1 MNAQSL
7 WAGRILVVFLL
18 VSVGMALGPGGPHA
32 GWAQEQDTIP
42 RNPDAEQLFEEG
54 ISAYEQGDYETASDR
69 LRLVLDFPLHQ
80 KTTAALLMRAKAL
93 VQIGDYPEAEEL
105 LSTLLD
111 RYPNTSYREEAQQ
124 LRQVVREQGAES
136 DARPDTLHV
145 GIVLPMDSEN
155 VTLSQA
161 LFNGIRLAVDEHNG
175 VRRRY
180 VPPDELASADTFDVY
195 DTASAVGDS
204 LAAAEGS
211 TTVATD
217 TDTVRVDSLSIVT
230 ERVDR
235 PDWVAKMHFRPTG
248 DSTEAV
254 RAAVDSLAQFDEA
267 DVILGPLYSRNAR
280 AAGAAAEEA
289 QTLLVPPLANAE
301 SVSVGRDYVFQTN
314 PTRPLRGRLMAR
326 FAAESLLLDRVGIVY
341 EDDNRIGEQMATSF
355 RDEAE
360 QHDLEVPFTLRLKN
374 ARDWSRLPDV
384 VEDDSTITDS
394 LMAETESFYLPIA
407 GRNAAGKIQDALTGL
422 GRLDVNA
429 RVLGNAEWH
438 DLPIKKQA
446 SQFDAT
452 YTNDFYVQSGRPE
465 VQRFVRRYRLLT
477 GNTPD
482 NLSVR
487 GQRLAYTGYDVAHF
501 LLNTLTPGEERPQPR
516 ALRTASPYEGLGIR
530 IDFEETNVNRA
541 LFFHRYRANRL
552 ELMQ

>member
-1 MNAQSL
+1 MLL
-7 WAGRILVVFLL
+7 WLGAGLAFGP
-18 VSVGMALGPGGPHA
+18 VGPQA

-42 RNPDAEQLFEEG
+42 RNPDAEQVFEEG
-54 ISAYEQGDYETASDR
+54 IAAYEQDDYETAYDR
-69 LRLVLDFPLHQ
+69 FRRALDFPLHQ
-80 KTTAALLMRAKAL
+80 KTTASLLMGAKAL
-93 VQIGDYPEAEEL
+93 AQTGDYQEAENL
-105 LSTLLD
+105 LSTLFD
-111 RYPNTSYREEAQQ
+111 RYPNTSYGEQARQ
-124 LRQVVREQGAES
+124 LRQVVREQGAQADS
-136 DARPDTLHV
+136 RPDTLHV

-180 VPPDELASADTFDVY
+180 VPPDELASADSFDVY

-211 TTVATD
+211 TTVATP

-235 PDWVAKMHFRPTG
+235 PEWVAKMHFRPTG
-248 DSTEAV
+248 DSAEAV
-254 RAAVDSLAQFDEA
+254 RAAVDSLAQSDDA
-267 DVILGPLYSRNAR
+267 DVILGPLYSPNAR

-289 QTLLVPPLANAE
+289 RTLLVPPLANAE
-301 SVSVGRDYVFQTN
+301 SVSVGRDYVFQPN

-326 FAAESLLLDRVGIVY
+326 YAAESLLIDRVGIVY
-341 EDDNRIGEQMATSF
+341 EEGNRIGEQMATSF
-355 RDEAE
+355 QDEAE

-384 VEDDSTITDS
+384 IEDDSTLTDS
-394 LMAETESFYLPIA
+394 LMAETEAFYLPIS
-407 GRNAAGKIQDALTGL
+407 GRSAAGKIQDALTGL
-422 GRLDVNA
+422 GRLNVDA

-446 SQFDAT
+446 SRFEAT
-452 YTNDFYVQSGRPE
+452 YTNDFHVQSGRPE

-477 GNTPD
+477 GNTPGT
-482 NLSVR
+482 LSVR

-501 LLNTLTPGEERPQPR
+501 LLSALSPGEERPQPR
-516 ALRTASPYEGLGIR
+516 ALRTAPAYEGLGIR

-552 ELMQ
+552 ELLQ